1 MVEERARARARAR
14 RGICRGHSQRRTCDL
29 EIQDVLTCI
38 KQRGRN
44 HLACPHLPPPLLSSL
59 PHLACPHLPLLQHH
73 SSVRIRSIFRAVPSW
88 GQNMNILITRGT
100 VHIVLLVYTVT
111 CNNVCLVFTTCN
123 TRCIVFTTC
132 NTRWC
137 LLGAKHEHPIPLFYT
152 CQHILNF

>member
-1 MVEERARARARAR
+1 MR
-14 RGICRGHSQRRTCDL
+14 RGDRQEGGRTGEEAADADRLGDSSDL
-29 EIQDVLTCI
+29 
-38 KQRGRN
+38 R
-44 HLACPHLPPPLLSSL
+44 
-59 PHLACPHLPLLQHH
+59 QHH
-73 SSVRIRSIFRAVPSW
+73 PSVRIRSIFRAVPSW

>member
-1 MVEERARARARAR
+1 MKPDGDMLGALWTL
-14 RGICRGHSQRRTCDL
+14 SP
-29 EIQDVLTCI
+29 
-38 KQRGRN
+38 RGRN
-44 HLACPHLPPPLLSSL
+44 RILDEAEGVERMRRGDRQEGGRTGEEAADADRLGDSSDL
-59 PHLACPHLPLLQHH
+59 RQHH
-73 SSVRIRSIFRAVPSW
+73 PSVRIRSIFRAVPSW